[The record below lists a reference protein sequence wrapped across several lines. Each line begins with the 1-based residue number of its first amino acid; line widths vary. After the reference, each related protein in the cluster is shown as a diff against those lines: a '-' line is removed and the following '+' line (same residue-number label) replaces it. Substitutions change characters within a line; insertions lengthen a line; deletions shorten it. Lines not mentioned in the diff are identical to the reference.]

1 MPTGL
6 THGKAGKAESTAN
19 IWVSEP
25 WKSGAIYKNGKL
37 EKESCFE
44 SRYTYSK
51 ISQSVESLFGYA
63 NEQGCI
69 SNVGLQ
75 GATLISTFYWMQ
87 IECQALCKAICTHY
101 HLILATALWG
111 HYDPVFSWG
120 TESWRVE
127 GLFKLRLEETLG
139 HWLRSCKQW
148 EGDGL
153 GLEPKSVQF
162 QISVAWW
169 HCAVSFRRM

>member
-6 THGKAGKAESTAN
+6 THGKAGKAESNAN

-51 ISQSVESLFGYA
+51 ISQSVELLFGYA
-63 NEQGCI
+63 NEKGCI
-69 SNVGLQ
+69 SNVGPQ
-75 GATLISTFYWMQ
+75 GARDNTNLYLLLNADRVPGTVQSHLHTLSFNT
-87 IECQALCKAICTHY
+87 CNSSLGP
-101 HLILATALWG
+101 LWPG
-111 HYDPVFSWG
+111 FQLRDM
-120 TESWRVE
+120 
-127 GLFKLRLEETLG
+127 RLEEMLG
-139 HWLRSCKQW
+139 HRLRSCNQW
-148 EGDGL
+148 ESDGL
-153 GLEPKSVQF
+153 GLEHKSVQF
-162 QISVAWW
+162 QISVARW